1 MAIDANGKLVTP
13 NTIAGLPNN
22 TLLDGTGWLAQP
34 PHIGIVSNFQ
44 QGNPNVDV
52 LWDNC
57 IFDLAVPIAS
67 LLEILQP
74 FDDNITQFSGKIV
87 RRTTNN
93 QSSEYI
99 GAVVLLAGIFLPFQ
113 VEAVDFVVVKSVGPG
128 QFFWA
133 SRVSDIEVVPTR

>member
-1 MAIDANGKLVTP
+1 MAIQNGSLVTP
-13 NTIAGLPNN
+13 ATIAGPPDS

-34 PHIGIVSNFQ
+34 PHIGVVSNFDEQ
-44 QGNPNVDV
+44 SPTVDV

-57 IFDLAVPIAS
+57 IFDLAVPLTS
-67 LLEILQP
+67 LLQIVEP
-74 FDDNITQFSGKIV
+74 FLDNITQFSGKIV
-87 RRTTNN
+87 RRKTNN

-113 VEAVDFVVVKSVGPG
+113 DAAVDFVVVKSVGPG